1 MLMLSIHTELQGINT
16 SGGPNIDN
24 TGKKAKSNQ
33 TLTGGLNGNNKIWAN
48 APIKTYLDRKKKEV
62 MARRHLN

>member
-1 MLMLSIHTELQGINT
+1 MLMLSLPNT

-33 TLTGGLNGNNKIWAN
+33 TLTCGLNGNKEIWAN
-48 APIKTYLDRKKKEV
+48 VPMKT
-62 MARRHLN
+62 